1 MEWHDI
7 QSPADPELDR
17 LAELYQLHPLH
28 IEDCRHRGQNAKVEE
43 NPSYLFIVLKVV
55 ELQPDG
61 ALEESDLDLFLGK
74 DYLIT
79 LQEADHPRV
88 REIFDRMKLAANRT
102 RPDQTSYRILDAVV
116 DSYLP
121 TIDHCSDTIDE
132 LEEQVLEAPTPDVLA
147 KIFATKRL
155 LIQMRRILG
164 NTRDVTGHLQ
174 RTESEFIAPDLLPFL
189 RDVYDHLARSL
200 DRVEMQRDLLTS
212 SLDIYLSSVANRT
225 NQVMKV
231 LTVLGT
237 IALPSLVIS
246 GFFGMNVQ
254 ALPWL
259 HSAYGGL
266 IVLSLM
272 VASTTALLVLLK
284 FLKWL

>member
-28 IEDCRHRGQNAKVEE
+28 IEDCRHRDQVAKVEE
-43 NPSYLFIVLKVV
+43 NPSYLFVVLKVV
-55 ELQPDG
+55 ERQPDG
-61 ALEESDLDLFLGK
+61 ELEESDLDLFLGR
-74 DYLIT
+74 DYLISV
-79 LQEADHPRV
+79 QEADHPHV
-88 REIFDRMKLAANRT
+88 REILDRIKLAANRT
-102 RPDQTSYRILDAVV
+102 RPDQAFYRILDAVV

-121 TIDHCSDTIDE
+121 NIDHYSDTIDE
-132 LEEQVLEAPTPDVLA
+132 LEDQVLAAPASDVLA

-155 LIQMRRILG
+155 LIQMRRILS
-164 NTRDVTGHLQ
+164 NTRDVTGHMQ
-174 RTESEFIAPDLLPFL
+174 RTESEFVAPDLLPFL
-189 RDVYDHLARSL
+189 RDVYDHLARNL
-200 DRVEMQRDLLTS
+200 DRVEMQRDLLTG

-259 HSAYGGL
+259 QAAHGGW
-266 IVLSLM
+266 IVFGLM
-272 VASTTALLVLLK
+272 VGSTTALLVLLK
-284 FLKWL
+284 ILKWL